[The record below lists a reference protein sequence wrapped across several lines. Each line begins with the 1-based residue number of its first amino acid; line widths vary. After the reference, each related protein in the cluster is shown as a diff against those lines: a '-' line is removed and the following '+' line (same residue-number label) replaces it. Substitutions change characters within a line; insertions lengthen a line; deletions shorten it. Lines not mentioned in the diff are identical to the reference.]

1 MRLLYPSTILIYC
14 LFFLSAYG
22 QTIAIVNIQ
31 TIIDNNIQYI
41 EIIKDL
47 EVDQQKIL
55 KNLKIKENKLIEEL
69 NEIEESKI
77 VLNQN
82 EINLKIDN
90 YNKNLENFKNLI
102 DAFNFHYENQIYA
115 IRENVLKEIIVLLE
129 KYATEKNIDLVLD
142 STSYLIAS
150 NSLDITKIINIELG
164 KIKLKLEYK
173 NFETD

>member
-1 MRLLYPSTILIYC
+1 MRLLLPSTILIYC
-14 LFFLSAYG
+14 LFFSSAYS

-47 EVDQQKIL
+47 EVDQQRIL
-55 KNLKIKENKLIEEL
+55 KNFKIKENKLIEEL

-90 YNKNLENFKNLI
+90 YNKNLENFKNLV

-115 IRENVLKEIIVLLE
+115 IRENILKEIIVLLE
-129 KYATEKNIDLVLD
+129 KYAIEKNIDLVLD